1 MITKYLEQDA
11 LTFHDYESAAKVQKI
26 LLEQDFCVMMSR
38 EEGLWLLNWVWT
50 ETPSDRNE
58 VIFINRSGYE
68 CDWWNF
74 IKSHPEIKWEEENE
88 DAE

>member
-1 MITKYLEQDA
+1 MIKKYLEQDA
-11 LTFHDYESAAKVQKI
+11 LTFRDYESAAKVQKI

-38 EEGLWLLNWVWT
+38 EEDLWLLNWVWT

-58 VIFINRSGYE
+58 VIFINRSEYE
-68 CDWWNF
+68 CAWWNF
-74 IKSHPEIKWEEENE
+74 LKNNPDVVIEEDE